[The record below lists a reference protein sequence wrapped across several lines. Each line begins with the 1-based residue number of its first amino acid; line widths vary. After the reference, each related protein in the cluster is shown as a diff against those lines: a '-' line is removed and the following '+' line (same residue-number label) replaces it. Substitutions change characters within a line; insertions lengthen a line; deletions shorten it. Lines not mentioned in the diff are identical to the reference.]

1 MRAAVFKAA
10 GQPLSIETRPDPAPI
25 TGEVVIKVA
34 RCGVCGSDVERTAV
48 ELGAMAYPSGSIPGH
63 EFSGEVVA
71 LGADVTRI
79 KIGDRVAP
87 IPVTGCGTCAEC
99 LTGQPLWCAKM
110 RTGGEAFAQYAVA
123 GQHECLKLPEGA
135 SFAQGALIEPL
146 AVGLHGAVLA
156 GLAPRA
162 RVLVIGA
169 GPIALAATFWARRLG
184 AGPIAVAA
192 RSTRRRELALH
203 MGATSFLTAGPNL
216 AAEANATL
224 GGPPDVVFEAVG
236 GPGMIAVAADCVRP
250 RGTIIVLGACWV
262 PDPWMPVTGLF
273 KEARIQFSM
282 MYGMRDYELVAD
294 VIQTG
299 APELDSMITATVSL
313 DQFPAAFESLRTRS
327 SQCKV
332 MLDPWAQ

>member
-1 MRAAVFKAA
+1 MKTAVFKTA
-10 GQPLSIETRPDPAPI
+10 GQPLLIETQPDPAPLP
-25 TGEVVIKVA
+25 GEVVIKVA
-34 RCGVCGSDVERTAV
+34 RCGVCGSDIERTEIA
-48 ELGAMAYPSGSIPGH
+48 LGEMAYASGSIPGH

-71 LGADVTRI
+71 LGADVTRV

-87 IPVTGCGTCAEC
+87 IPVTGCGACAEC

-123 GQHECLKLPEGA
+123 GQHECLKLPEGV

-156 GLAPRA
+156 GLTPRA

-184 AGPIAVAA
+184 AGPVAVAA
-192 RSTRRRELALH
+192 KTTRRRALAMR
-203 MGATSFLTAGPNL
+203 MGATSFLTASDDL
-216 AAEANATL
+216 AGQAAAAL
-224 GGPPDVVFEAVG
+224 SGPPDVVFEVVG
-236 GPGMIAVAADCVRP
+236 GPGMIAVAANCVRP

-262 PDPWMPVTGLF
+262 PDPWTPISGLF

-282 MYGMRDYELVAD
+282 MYGMRDYELVGD
-294 VIQTG
+294 VLQAG
-299 APELDSMITATVSL
+299 APDLDAMITDTVSF
-313 DQFPAAFESLRTRS
+313 DRFPAAFEALRTRTN
-327 SQCKV
+327 QCKL
-332 MLDPWAQ
+332 MLDPWA

>member
-1 MRAAVFKAA
+1 MRAAVFKTA
-10 GQPLSIETRPDPAPI
+10 GQALSIEVRPDPAPLP
-25 TGEVVIKVA
+25 GEVVIQVA
-34 RCGVCGSDVERTAV
+34 RCGVCGSDLERTAA
-48 ELGAMAYPSGSIPGH
+48 ELGEMAYPSGSIPGH

-71 LGADVTRI
+71 LGADVTRV
-79 KIGDRVAP
+79 KLGDRVAP

-123 GQHECLKLPEGA
+123 GQHECLKLPEGV

-156 GLAPRA
+156 GLTPRA

-169 GPIALAATFWARRLG
+169 GPIGLAATFWARRMG

-192 RSTRRRELALH
+192 KSTRRRELAMHL
-203 MGATSFLTAGPNL
+203 GGTSFLTAGDDL
-216 AAEANATL
+216 AAQASAAL
-224 GGPPDVVFEAVG
+224 SGPPDVVFEVVG
-236 GPGMIAVAADCVRP
+236 GPGMIAVAANCVRP
-250 RGTIIVLGACWV
+250 RGTIIVLGACWA

-282 MYGMRDYELVAD
+282 MYGMRDYELVSD
-294 VIQTG
+294 VLQAG
-299 APELDSMITATVSL
+299 AAELDAMITDTVSF
-313 DQFPAAFESLRTRS
+313 DQFPAAFEALRART
-327 SQCKV
+327 SQCKL
-332 MLDPWAQ
+332 MLDPWA

>member
-1 MRAAVFKAA
+1 MKAAVFNAA
-10 GQPLSIETRPDPAPI
+10 GQPLSIEVRPDPAPLP
-25 TGEVVIKVA
+25 GEVLIEVA

-48 ELGAMAYPSGSIPGH
+48 ELGEMAYPSGSIPGH

-71 LGADVTRI
+71 LGPDVTRI

-123 GQHECLKLPEGA
+123 GQHECLKLPEGV
-135 SFAQGALIEPL
+135 SYAQGALIEPL
-146 AVGLHGAVLA
+146 AVGLHGAILA

-169 GPIALAATFWARRLG
+169 GPIALGTIYWARRLG

-192 RSTRRRELALH
+192 TSTRRREHAMH

-216 AAEANATL
+216 AAEAARTL

-236 GPGMIAVAADCVRP
+236 GPESRGRPIVSP
-250 RGTIIVLGACWV
+250 RGTISWLGACWV
-262 PDPWMPVTGLF
+262 PDPGMVPVTGLF

-294 VIQTG
+294 VIQTS
-299 APELDSMITATVSL
+299 APAMITDTVSL
-313 DQFPAAFESLRTRS
+313 DQFPAAFESLRAPPNAR
-327 SQCKV
+327 
-332 MLDPWAQ
+332 